1 MSSEERRK
9 ILQMVEEGKI
19 SAEDAASLM
28 RALDEDGD
36 QVEAELEVI
45 PPAANSGYERSE
57 APEFDQIKARA
68 RRFSLIPLW
77 TGIGITLL
85 SAWIIYAIQQS
96 AGTNFW
102 FYCMILPLMLGVLLI
117 ALGSGGR
124 SSRWIYINVD
134 RRDVKPGDGPR
145 NITLGF
151 PLPLGLASW
160 FFNTFGANLQGLGP
174 QKGQAIADMLE
185 ATKHTNEPLMVNVED
200 DDAHVQVYIG

>member
-19 SAEDAASLM
+19 SAQDASSLM

-36 QVEAELEVI
+36 QAEAEPEVI
-45 PPAANSGYERSE
+45 PPAASSGYERTE
-57 APEFDQIKARA
+57 APEFEQIKARA

-77 TGIGITLL
+77 VGIFITLC
-85 SAWIIYAIQQS
+85 SAWLIYSIQQN
-96 AGTNFW
+96 AGANFW
-102 FYCMILPLMLGVLLI
+102 SYCMIVPLMLGVLLI

-134 RRDVKPGDGPR
+134 RRNAGRDDGPR

-151 PLPLGLASW
+151 PLPLGLAGW
-160 FFNTFGANLQGLGP
+160 FFGTFGSNLQGLGSK
-174 QKGQAIADMLE
+174 KGKAIVEMIE
-185 ATKHTNEPLMVNVED
+185 ATRNSNEPLMINVDDED
-200 DDAHVQVYIG
+200 GHVQVYIG